1 MPLVPNVMNLNEAG
15 MVKYLKDQDI
25 ALYKIPERLELIA
38 EMPMVAG
45 VKMDKKVLQKD
56 IAEKLKAENRRR
68 RDGI

>member
-1 MPLVPNVMNLNEAG
+1 LPLVPNVMNLNEAG

>member
-1 MPLVPNVMNLNEAG
+1 MPNVMNLNEAG